1 MSFDY
6 NIVTKTCTKC
16 DIVVQLCLIKLCY
29 KILIII
35 LWKVYSEQS
44 VINNAIILCDSLR
57 LCRLNHMVYMECG
70 ISVKY

>member
-6 NIVTKTCTKC
+6 KIVTKACTKC

-29 KILIII
+29 RIFIII
-35 LWKVYSEQS
+35 LWKVYNEQS
-44 VINNAIILCDSLR
+44 VIHNAIILGDSLR
-57 LCRLNHMVYMECG
+57 LCRLNHMVYMECD

>member
-6 NIVTKTCTKC
+6 KIVTEACTKC

-29 KILIII
+29 RIFIII

-44 VINNAIILCDSLR
+44 AIHNVMILCDSLR
-57 LCRLNHMVYMECG
+57 LCKLNHMAYMECG
-70 ISVKY
+70 ISVQY

>member
-6 NIVTKTCTKC
+6 LIVTKACTKC

-29 KILIII
+29 IIFIII
-35 LWKVYSEQS
+35 LWKVYNDQS
-44 VINNAIILCDSLR
+44 VIHNAIIFCDSLR
-57 LCRLNHMVYMECG
+57 FCRLNHMVYMECG